1 MKQFRRSIQR
11 SVMAG
16 GLLLSLISLS
26 GCGSAPTSNNAP
38 PTSPA
43 SPIGLTPSSP
53 SNSPSPTPTPSAQA
67 RSQKPPS
74 PLVPSTESAT
84 SAPADKDSSLKTDKV
99 PTQQLAAN
107 SSQTQEIT
115 VYQLD
120 NQCEE
125 YVAQKITIPTK
136 DATTTLVGKVIE
148 NSNSPDFKIDNYRI
162 QVENGTATIDLR
174 LPPNAKRPFAAM
186 SACEQRSLLGSL
198 SKTLTENP
206 KLKINAVRFTDG
218 KEELV
223 F

>member
-1 MKQFRRSIQR
+1 MKQFRYFVQR
-11 SVMAG
+11 SVVVG
-16 GLLLSLISLS
+16 GMLLSLS

-38 PTSPA
+38 STPA
-43 SPIGLTPSSP
+43 SPLGLSSASPSSASP
-53 SNSPSPTPTPSAQA
+53 SSTSSPTPSPTPSAL
-67 RSQKPPS
+67 SEKPP
-74 PLVPSTESAT
+74 TAADAT
-84 SAPADKDSSLKTDKV
+84 PDGAARPPADSAATPPDKV

-107 SSQTQEIT
+107 SSATQEVT

-125 YVAQKITIPTK
+125 FVAKQVTVPTQ
-136 DATTTLVGKVIE
+136 DAATTLVGKVLE
-148 NSNSPDFKIDNYRI
+148 TSNSPDFKIDNYRI
-162 QVENGTATIDLR
+162 QVQNGTATIDLR

-198 SKTLTENP
+198 NKTLTENP

-218 KEELV
+218 KEELQ

>member
-1 MKQFRRSIQR
+1 MKQFRRSVQR
-11 SVMAG
+11 SVVVG
-16 GLLLSLISLS
+16 GMLLSLS

-38 PTSPA
+38 STPAPTA
-43 SPIGLTPSSP
+43 SPLGLTSASSTP
-53 SNSPSPTPTPSAQA
+53 SPSPSSTPSP
-67 RSQKPPS
+67 SDKPPS
-74 PLVPSTESAT
+74 AADTTPETAASK
-84 SAPADKDSSLKTDKV
+84 PADKDSATTTDKV

-107 SSQTQEIT
+107 SSQTQEVT

-125 YVAQKITIPTK
+125 FVAKKVTVPTQ
-136 DATTTLVGKVIE
+136 DAATTLVGKVLE
-148 NSNSPDFKIDNYRI
+148 TSNSPDFKIDNYRI
-162 QVENGTATIDLR
+162 QVQNGTATIDLR

-218 KEELV
+218 KEELQ